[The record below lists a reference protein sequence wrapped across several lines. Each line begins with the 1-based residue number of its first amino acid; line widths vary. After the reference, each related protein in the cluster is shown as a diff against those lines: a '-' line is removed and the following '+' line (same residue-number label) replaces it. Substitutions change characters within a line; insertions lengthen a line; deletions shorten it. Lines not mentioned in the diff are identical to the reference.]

1 MQTIIMRTL
10 ISFLI
15 ILCLHVPASGQ
26 NKGFRKI
33 RPHDSTKYYQ
43 RLFADDSEFDIR
55 KFTPIPEYDRREL
68 VEAIKPIPDY
78 KYWEWRD
85 YSDIYS
91 MQRPGELVAYQGE
104 RDPYGGF
111 VALMDPQR
119 GFFVGGGPSI
129 SFSYIVAVAGEFA
142 VDEELRVDVIN
153 SDEKLIEFLGTVDN
167 IEEVLL
173 QIKARGYWVDR
184 RSPITGAYREES
196 DRYLLYLYKSDFRN
210 DVSVKAILY
219 KTGKFEVVSSVV
231 YKVSDVFIMSR
242 LYRENVEKQG
252 FTADVSHRGAR
263 DLPV

>member
-33 RPHDSTKYYQ
+33 KPYDSTKYYQ

-68 VEAIKPIPDY
+68 VEAIKPIPGY
-78 KYWEWRD
+78 KYWEWR
-85 YSDIYS
+85 YSNTYT

-142 VDEELRVDVIN
+142 VDEELKVDMID

-173 QIKARGYWVDR
+173 QIKARGYWVNR

-196 DRYLLYLYKSDFRN
+196 DRYLLYIEDPRSDE
-210 DVSVKAILY
+210 SVKAILY
-219 KTGKFEVVSSVV
+219 KTGEFEVVSSVV
-231 YKVSDVFIMSR
+231 YKVSDVLI
-242 LYRENVEKQG
+242 L
-252 FTADVSHRGAR
+252 SH
-263 DLPV
+263 